1 MKKYFT
7 VAALVVLLGLTTGCG
22 KTKVLKCSMTTDT
35 TGVSV
40 VQSLNA
46 TFKGKE
52 VTDMDLILDYKVE
65 KNYTSYINQMMSGA
79 KGQFDSTFGNKKGIV
94 VKSDKSSSGFTY
106 KISIDFSKVDDA
118 TKKELNLGDTTGD
131 YNATKK
137 EIEKQGYTC
146 K

>member
-22 KTKVLKCSMTTDT
+22 KTKELECSMSTDS

-40 VQSLNA
+40 DQKLTA

-52 VTDMDLILDYKVE
+52 VTDVNLFMDFKVE
-65 KNYTSYINQMMSGA
+65 KTYAAYIDQMMSA
-79 KGQFDSTFGNKKGIV
+79 ASGQIKSYENKDGIV
-94 VKSDKSSSGFTY
+94 LKTSKTSDGFTY
-106 KISIDFSKVDDA
+106 DISIDFSKVDDD
-118 TKKELNLGDTTGD
+118 TKDELNLGDTTGD
-131 YNATKK
+131 YDATKK